1 MESEVVVVDR
11 GVSRYGLHRLHVLRM
26 GAEIDLAELI
36 EKLIPEEADVE
47 THFQYE
53 EEDIGIHHARVWWRM
68 PEQRNDTDEV
78 NDERGSET
86 LDMPEP

>member
-11 GVSRYGLHRLHVLRM
+11 GMSRYGLHRLHVLRM
-26 GAEIDLAELI
+26 GAEIDLTELI
-36 EKLIPEEADVE
+36 EKLLPEEAVVE

-68 PEQRNDTDEV
+68 PEHREDAEEV

-86 LDMPEP
+86 MDVSEP